1 MNNSIKLSTK
11 TMSRIFIGAA
21 LAVITT
27 ASTQAVAADTYAEYE
42 TQASLGNITQMPGKT
57 KRKTGPRKVN
67 HAYYEVMAEKGI
79 FIQPKR
85 HIKTPA
91 ELAKRRNHAEY
102 DAKYDE
108 FDG

>member
-1 MNNSIKLSTK
+1 MKNSTK
-11 TMSRIFIGAA
+11 TMNRILIGTA
-21 LAVITT
+21 LVAMTTVAVG
-27 ASTQAVAADTYAEYE
+27 SQAVAADTYAESE
-42 TQASLGNITQMPGKT
+42 TQASLGNVTQMPGKT

-85 HIKTPA
+85 AVKTPA
-91 ELAKRRNHAEY
+91 ELAKRRNHADY
-102 DAKYDE
+102 DTAYDE

>member
-11 TMSRIFIGAA
+11 AMSRIFIGAA
-21 LAVITT
+21 LVVMTT
-27 ASTQAVAADTYAEYE
+27 ASAQAVAADTYAEYE

-57 KRKTGPRKVN
+57 KRETGPRKVN

-102 DAKYDE
+102 DTTYDE